1 MSRLIAVEGWLPIFF
16 LLVVLKI
23 PVLGALWLVWWAS
36 RPPEP
41 DGASE
46 DSDGGF
52 GRWLPE
58 PAGPRGPRR
67 GPHLGAA
74 RRARRGLPQ
83 VVRRGYGAGLRAP
96 RLRPAASGSG
106 LLTVRR
112 PPLARRRRPPS

>member
-1 MSRLIAVEGWLPIFF
+1 VEGWLPIFF

-52 GRWLPE
+52 RRWQPE
-58 PAGPRGPRR
+58 PAGPRGPQRS
-67 GPHLGAA
+67 PQLGA
-74 RRARRGLPQ
+74 RRARRRLPPKS
-83 VVRRGYGAGLRAP
+83 RR
-96 RLRPAASGSG
+96 
-106 LLTVRR
+106 
-112 PPLARRRRPPS
+112 